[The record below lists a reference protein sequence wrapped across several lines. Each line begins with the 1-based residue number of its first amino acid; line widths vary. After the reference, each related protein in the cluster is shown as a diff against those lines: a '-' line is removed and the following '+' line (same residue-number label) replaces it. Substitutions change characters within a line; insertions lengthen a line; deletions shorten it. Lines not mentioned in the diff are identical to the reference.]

1 MRELTDK
8 EKYIVKGLFDRKNNF
23 KLEELRTTKLLRDN
37 LDCFALRW
45 ELAKRK
51 RIKIYMKKEDAEDIT
66 ELNKQ
71 YFKICD
77 FLYFMNELEENHY
90 IELQTISFAN
100 DTSKLVKQALYD
112 TSKYQYGLPKDIEYS
127 GNLDCFY
134 EIADKGKRLYAVEHI
149 EQNAYTDC
157 VDLLNK
163 YYDKIIYPLPLL
175 EDLVKHEYKS
185 IEQRN
190 FEKQIEENELHHKE
204 QMKNARM
211 SFYAALCAVAV
222 SAITPFCVEKCAE
235 PIKIEESQLESLKQS
250 IIQSRSN
257 FSDTLLRRSNR
268 NVDTLIVEYN

>member
-45 ELAKRK
+45 ELAQRK

-134 EIADKGKRLYAVEHI
+134 EIADKGKRLYAVW
-149 EQNAYTDC
+149 
-157 VDLLNK
+157 
-163 YYDKIIYPLPLL
+163 
-175 EDLVKHEYKS
+175 KS
-185 IEQRN
+185 HAT
-190 FEKQIEENELHHKE
+190 L
-204 QMKNARM
+204 
-211 SFYAALCAVAV
+211 
-222 SAITPFCVEKCAE
+222 
-235 PIKIEESQLESLKQS
+235 
-250 IIQSRSN
+250 
-257 FSDTLLRRSNR
+257 TLLAKQDLAPFGCNMIDPLKSWCWGSILFYPFKISRFS
-268 NVDTLIVEYN
+268 

>member
-8 EKYIVKGLFDRKNNF
+8 EKYIVKGLFDRKSKF
-23 KLEELRTTKLLRDN
+23 YLEELHTTKLLRDN

-45 ELAKRK
+45 DLTPRK
-51 RIKIYMKKEDAEDIT
+51 IIKIYMKKEDAEDIT

-90 IELQTISFAN
+90 IKLQTISFAN
-100 DTSKLVKQALYD
+100 NTSKLQEQALYD

-127 GNLDCFY
+127 GNLDYFY

-190 FEKQIEENELHHKE
+190 FEKQINKTSSSL
-204 QMKNARM
+204 AI
-211 SFYAALCAVAV
+211 AALALIT
-222 SAITPFCVEKCAE
+222 SATIPFLVDQCTPPTKMDNIQLKTIEQAIINSKNTY
-235 PIKIEESQLESLKQS
+235 PSTIYIQSSDTQRIKIYHLFK
-250 IIQSRSN
+250 N
-257 FSDTLLRRSNR
+257 K
-268 NVDTLIVEYN
+268 